1 MEKPKDLT
9 ETKSISP
16 EIFKELPYIL
26 FDGCNVLTDQTE
38 KAVFLY
44 GALGVIS
51 GMLPKVWG
59 TYNGMTVY
67 PNIYV
72 WILSP
77 YGSGKGSLIL
87 VKELGMVVHRDK
99 KQVTQ
104 SHRTEHE
111 IELETYQTALKVW
124 KKNKLGDPPTK
135 PQEPDQNLLYIPIN
149 ISEAGFIELLNANN
163 ESGIVFEPEADTMT
177 ENQKKEW
184 GIGSSELRKAF
195 HHESFNSY
203 RKTNKEFV
211 EVERPKLSVILSS
224 TFDQLPLLIPSVENG
239 LFSRFLFFSLT
250 PDPTFKN
257 VFEPEKSNYQPT
269 FEALGERMAAV
280 YNDFQ
285 NDETGFQFRF
295 TEIQQSDFLNFFQE
309 LKTDIQQNITTD
321 LDGTVNRLGL
331 QFFRIAMILTTLRKY
346 ESGEIEPIME
356 CSEKDYEL
364 TKKIILPLCHN
375 AIEIYSKLPPPHQF
389 NNKHLDK
396 AENVKLAI
404 EMYNNGQ
411 TFRQISQKI
420 FNNTNHTSTIFR
432 WIRNQ

>member
-38 KAVFLY
+38 KAVFLI
-44 GALGVIS
+44 GGLGVIS
-51 GMLPKVWG
+51 GMLPNVWG
-59 TYNGMTVY
+59 KYDGLTVY
-67 PNIYV
+67 PNLYV
-72 WILSP
+72 YILSP
-77 YGSGKGSLIL
+77 YGSGKGSLIHA
-87 VKELGMVVHRDK
+87 KQLGMVVHRDK
-99 KQVTQ
+99 KQITQ
-104 SHRTEHE
+104 NHRTEHE
-111 IELETYQTALKVW
+111 IELETYQAALKVW

-135 PQEPDQNLLYIPIN
+135 PQEPSQYLHFIPVN
-149 ISEAGFIELLNANN
+149 NSQSGFFELLNANN
-163 ESGIVFEPEADTMT
+163 GSGTMIETEGDTMA
-177 ENQKKEW
+177 ENVKKEY
-184 GIGSSELRKAF
+184 GNYSDGLRKGF
-195 HHESFNSY
+195 HHESFSYY

-224 TFDQLPLLIPSVENG
+224 TFDQLLSLIPSVENG

-250 PDPTFKN
+250 PNPAFKN

-269 FEALGERMAAV
+269 FEALGERMATI
-280 YNDFQ
+280 YHYFQ
-285 NDETGFQFRF
+285 NDDTGFQFRL
-295 TEIQQSDFLNFFQE
+295 TERQQSDFLNFFQE

-331 QFFRIAMILTTLRKY
+331 QFFRIAMILTTLRNY
-346 ESGEIEPIME
+346 ESGEIATIME

-411 TFRQISQKI
+411 SFRQISQNI